1 MTGKEEGRRRSASMG
16 FCLSLPYSSAHA
28 TAASA

>member
-1 MTGKEEGRRRSASMG
+1 MTGRKEEGGAEAPPQDAV
-16 FCLSLPYSSAHA
+16 SLPYSSAHA

>member
-1 MTGKEEGRRRSASMG
+1 MRGKEEGGAEAPPQVSS
-16 FCLSLPYSSAHA
+16 SLPYSSAHA